1 MSEWKKVKLGDICNF
16 VKGEIGIAK
25 AQAGEYPLVVTGKER
40 KTCDFFQFD
49 TKAVC
54 IPLVSSAGHGKAALN
69 YVHYQEGKFAL
80 GSILVAVIPQDEN
93 IINAQFLHLYLS
105 RLKDLLLV
113 PLMKG
118 TANVSLSVALIKNI
132 EISLPKIERQIEI
145 VNLFNQIDLD
155 HQELTKENTNQ
166 KNYLIK
172 LRQAILQEAI
182 EGKLTVVW
190 RVNNPVCLGNPEYDA
205 AALLK
210 TIKTEKQKL
219 IAEGKIKKEKPLA
232 PINPDDVPFTLP
244 DGWVWVRLGGV
255 THIFAGYSFESYDFR
270 VSDGIKCIK
279 ITNAGVGRLVETED
293 YLPDLFKEKYVDFI
307 VKKGDLIIALTRP
320 YISEGLKIS
329 VCPMSYDNSLLNQR
343 VAAIRNI
350 FGINFQYAYL
360 FMTSDI
366 VLKGYKNKFEKVN
379 LQPNLRM
386 SDLTGLAI
394 PLPPLAEQQAIVERV
409 DRLLATVNA
418 LEQQVQARKTYAE
431 QLMQAVLKEAF
442 AS

>member
-1 MSEWKKVKLGDICNF
+1 MSEWRKVKLGDICNF

-132 EISLPKIERQIEI
+132 EISLPKIENQIEI
-145 VNLFNQIDLD
+145 VSLFNQIDLD
-155 HQELTKENTNQ
+155 HQELIKENINQ
-166 KNYLIK
+166 KTCLTK

-182 EGKLTVVW
+182 EGQLTADW
-190 RVNNPVCLGNPEYDA
+190 RVNNPVCLGDPNTDA
-205 AALLK
+205 AALLA
-210 TIKTEKQKL
+210 TIKAEKQKL
-219 IAEGKIKKEKPLA
+219 ITEGKIKKEKPLA
-232 PINPDDVPFTLP
+232 PINPDDVPFALP
-244 DGWVWVRLGGV
+244 DGWVWVRLGE
-255 THIFAGYSFESYDFR
+255 IANLAGRIGWKGLTASEYTKE
-270 VSDGIKCIK
+270 G
-279 ITNAGVGRLVETED
+279 
-293 YLPDLFKEKYVDFI
+293 PLFLSVHSLNYGAYVDFRDAFHI
-307 VKKGDLIIALTRP
+307 SQKRYDESPEIMLQVDDILICKDGAGIGKLGVIGELPTETT
-320 YISEGLKIS
+320 INS
-329 VCPMSYDNSLLNQR
+329 SLLLIRRQHKINAKYLYYSLVSPFFQR
-343 VAAIRNI
+343 IVNSRLMGATTPHLYQR
-350 FGINFQYAYL
+350 
-360 FMTSDI
+360 DI
-366 VLKGYKNKFEKVN
+366 VSFLV
-379 LQPNLRM
+379 
-386 SDLTGLAI
+386 S
-394 PLPPLAEQQAIVERV
+394 LPPLAEQQAIVERV
-409 DRLLATVNA
+409 DRLLNHINA
-418 LEQQVQARKTYAE
+418 LEQQVTERKHHAE

-442 AS
+442 AG